1 MKNAFASHRTTPLS
15 SWTVAPE
22 DSRGRAKAGGWF
34 AAGAVLGAVALM
46 ASTPAA
52 ADCVGG
58 LSITCSSVGGTQG
71 VTVGAGGLTP
81 SGTTVE
87 VQSGALV
94 STGNTSGIS
103 LGDNGLVTVRSG
115 ATVQNS
121 ASPGADS
128 PYHGGIGANTIELN
142 NNGML
147 IIEQG
152 AAVHADGSA
161 TDSEAVN
168 TIGSNNTILNRGSI
182 RSTNAAIF
190 SQAALGQNFILND
203 GTIEAGYVAG
213 NQNAGLASV
222 LGQNGVT
229 AVDFTNRGAVIGSL
243 NFGNLDDALR
253 VYTGSS
259 VTGHIDGGAG
269 ANLLTLN
276 SDNSAAD
283 TFAPLSLGNFQTLI
297 NNSGTWTFNVPLASS
312 GITSTTVH
320 GGTLILGADAS
331 SYTGSIAVEAA
342 GTLQSSAQ
350 FAPQSIA
357 NAGRVRFAQP
367 TDASYAGS
375 VFGTGGIEKTDG
387 GTLTLTRD
395 QSFTGGTTISAGT
408 LQLGDGGTTG
418 SVLGNILNN
427 GTLAVDH
434 SNTVLLTGS
443 ISGTGQVQQMGS
455 GTTVLSGSNDYSGAT
470 TVSAG
475 ILRAGAAGAFSAGS
489 THTVAAGATLDLA
502 GFSQS
507 IAGLSNAGVVSLVGT
522 APGTTL
528 TVTGPYIG
536 SNGLLR
542 LGTFLGGSGSAT
554 DRLVLSG
561 SGAVASGN
569 TQIAITQ
576 LGGLGALTTGN
587 GIEVVSAVNGASTSA
602 NAFTLAGGHVD
613 AGAYEYRL
621 YDADANG
628 AGENW
633 YLRSS
638 GPAAPAVPTY
648 RAEVPLFAAL
658 PSQLRQMDLAMLGN
672 LHQRIGDDDASA
684 SAAGANPDR
693 RAWGRVITQGIDIR
707 QRGTVSPTSDGRVSG
722 FQAGTDLLATPN
734 WRAGVYVGQLD
745 GNVDVSGFAGGIAGL
760 PVGRNDLRSEYLGIY
775 GTYTSGTGLYA
786 DAVLQGARHR
796 YDIESS
802 VSPRIPGKGSSLL
815 ASIEAGQ
822 SFRVGNTWTVE
833 PQVQL
838 VHQQMD
844 LDDANIIG
852 AFVRQD
858 PASSWLGRVGVR
870 VKADMA
876 TAAGRFQPYGRVNL
890 YRTANRTDMT
900 RFVGPAG
907 STDIA
912 TQIGG
917 TSAELAAG
925 GTLTLSQVTTLY
937 GELGK
942 LWAVGGDAR
951 VRSSLQASL
960 GVRVRW

>member
-1 MKNAFASHRTTPLS
+1 MVSA
-15 SWTVAPE
+15 
-22 DSRGRAKAGGWF
+22 
-34 AAGAVLGAVALM
+34 
-46 ASTPAA
+46 PAA

-58 LSITCSSVGGTQG
+58 VSITCSTAGGTQG
-71 VTVGAGGLTP
+71 TTVGTGGTTP
-81 SGTTVE
+81 DGTTVE

-94 STGNTSGIS
+94 STGNASGIS
-103 LGDNGLVTVRSG
+103 LGDNATVTVRTG
-115 ATVQNS
+115 ATVQN
-121 ASPGADS
+121 ASTGADS
-128 PYHGGIGANTIELN
+128 PYGGGIGANAIELN

-147 IIEQG
+147 VIEQG

-168 TIGSNNTILNRGSI
+168 TVGSNNTILNRGSI

-190 SQAALGQNFILND
+190 SQATLGQNFILNE

-213 NQNAGLASV
+213 NPNAGLAPV

-276 SDNSAAD
+276 SDNAAAD
-283 TFAPLSLGNFQTLI
+283 TFAPLSLDNFQTLI
-297 NNSGTWTFNVPLASS
+297 NNSGSWTFNVPLALS
-312 GITSTTVH
+312 GISSTTVR

-331 SYTGSIAVEAA
+331 GYTGSLAVEAA
-342 GTLQSSAQ
+342 GTLQSPAQ
-350 FAPQSIA
+350 FAPQAIA
-357 NAGRVRFAQP
+357 NAGLVRFAQP
-367 TDASYAGS
+367 DDASYAGA
-375 VFGTGGIEKTDG
+375 VFGAGGIEKTG
-387 GTLTLTRD
+387 AGMLTLTRD
-395 QSFTGGTTISAGT
+395 QRFTGGTTVSAGT
-408 LQLGDGGTTG
+408 LRLGDGGTTG

-427 GTLAVDH
+427 GTLAIDR
-434 SNTVLLTGS
+434 SNTMLLTGKV
-443 ISGTGQVQQMGS
+443 SGTGQLQQIGT
-455 GTTVLSGSNDYSGAT
+455 GTTVLSGRNDYSGAT

-475 ILRAGAAGAFSAGS
+475 TLRAGAAGAFSAGS
-489 THTVAAGATLDLA
+489 TQTVAAGATLDLA
-502 GFSQS
+502 GFNQS
-507 IAGLSNAGVVSLVGT
+507 VAGLSNAGVVSLVGT

-528 TVTGPYIG
+528 TVTGPYVG
-536 SNGLLR
+536 ANGVLR
-542 LGTFLGGSGSAT
+542 LGTFLGGTGSAT

-561 SGAVASGN
+561 PGAVASGS
-569 TQIAITQ
+569 TQIGITR
-576 LGGLGALTTGN
+576 LGGLGALTIGN
-587 GIEVVSAVNGASTSA
+587 GIEVVSAVNGASAGA

-628 AGENW
+628 AGESW

-658 PSQLRQMDLAMLGN
+658 PSQLRQMNLAMVGN
-672 LHQRIGDDDASA
+672 LHQRVGDEDASA

-693 RAWGRVITQGIDIR
+693 RAWGRVIAQDIDIR

-760 PVGRNDLRSEYLGIY
+760 SVGHNDLRSQYLGIY
-775 GTYTSGTGLYA
+775 GTYANASGFYA
-786 DAVLQGARHR
+786 DAVLQAGRHR
-796 YDIESS
+796 YDVDSS
-802 VSPRIPGKGSSLL
+802 VSPRIPGKGDSTL

-822 SFRVGNTWTVE
+822 AFRLGDIWTVE

-838 VHQQMD
+838 VHQQLD

-858 PASSWLGRVGVR
+858 PAGSWIGRVGVR

-890 YRTANRTDMT
+890 YRSANRTDT
-900 RFVGPAG
+900 ARFIGPAG

-917 TSAELAAG
+917 SSTELAAG
-925 GTLTLSQVTTLY
+925 GTLTLNQTTTLY

-942 LWAVGGDAR
+942 LWAAGGDAR